1 MKKIIASALI
11 LTVATGSMMAL
22 DCQRT
27 IKAISAKEVK
37 VEITINKDDVAGFAR
52 LSELIPEGSEI
63 KYAKA
68 EGGTFDIQSNKLK
81 FIWLVLPKKGV
92 VTVTYIVKTESLKQG
107 DYAIS
112 GKFSYVDG
120 EKTENFDI
128 APSLFNINSKGVAGK
143 VNKIIFSQL
152 LGPKSVVVYR
162 LQLIATKDILPQD
175 YFSKNF
181 KISEAVN
188 VEKESGMNKYLIG
201 QYQSPEEASANQ
213 DMLSKSGY
221 QGAVVVAYY
230 NNKPITLSEAKNL
243 EGKK

>member
-1 MKKIIASALI
+1 MKKIFASALI

-22 DCQRT
+22 NCQRT

-81 FIWLVLPKKGV
+81 FIWMVLPKKGV

-107 DYAIS
+107 DYSIS

-120 EKTENFDI
+120 EKSENFDI
-128 APSLFNINSKGVAGK
+128 APSSFNINSKGVANK
-143 VNKIIFSQL
+143 VIFSQL
-152 LGPKSVVVYR
+152 LGPKSIVVYK
-162 LQLIATKDILPQD
+162 LQLISTKDVLPQD

-188 VEKESGMNKYLIG
+188 VEKESGMNKYLMG
-201 QYQSPEEASANQ
+201 QYQSQEEAYANQ
-213 DMLSKSGY
+213 NMLNQNGY

-230 NNKPITLSEAKNL
+230 NNKRITLSEARNL